1 MPEQDET
8 ERQAQSGEQAPDNGA
23 QDAPNQPDQGE
34 PPNLL
39 LLSATNPVAQPDVA
53 QPDANQP
60 SQTEL
65 DAAQP
70 TPAEMDDVEPNPD
83 EPLPPIKEPRRL
95 SRAERETIDR
105 QQRRF
110 AACGRCGYLL
120 ADCRVYLGEEALQT
134 AMLASRDGWLRLEGD
149 KTFRRLLANAY
160 GVALDIDY
168 EYFDGV
174 CPDCRR
180 RFVLAMQDDG
190 PARLKLHN

>member
-8 ERQAQSGEQAPDNGA
+8 DRQAQSGEQAPDIGA
-23 QDAPNQPDQGE
+23 QDTPNQPDQGE
-34 PPNLL
+34 PADLL
-39 LLSATNPVAQPDVA
+39 LLSATNPVAQPDEA
-53 QPDANQP
+53 QP
-60 SQTEL
+60 SQTEP

-70 TPAEMDDVEPNPD
+70 APAEMDDAEPIQD

-149 KTFRRLLANAY
+149 ETFRRLLANAY
-160 GVALDIDY
+160 GVALDIDH
-168 EYFDGV
+168 EYFDGI

-180 RFVLAMQDDG
+180 RYVLARQDDG